1 MTLSV
6 EEGKLFYRL
15 WLPLLDF
22 VNQKYG
28 VNKKVKKMA
37 VANSLNPED
46 VKAVSNKL
54 CDDVSVIDEYLQ
66 KHDDI
71 PQEHRKIIESWKRCI
86 RGRFII
92 ERHLKSGSIMISTED
107 ENVYQVGGI
116 ITSIEKMFYYA
127 SMPLMVEATLMPF
140 KDVIITDGLIMPYN
154 LVIGSN
160 MTKSFKDTYLTAKRA
175 GTIRKTL
182 KGNLSEMKSG
192 KLRINRGEK
201 TE

>member
-37 VANSLNPED
+37 GANSLNPED